1 MIKPKRK
8 WNTTAGSWLIS
19 LLVLMVG
26 LEFQW
31 NDTAMAREASLTS
44 VRATQGASSGEIL
57 GQEMLAEELF
67 GDIDLPV
74 SKPTRD
80 FVDQLYRRHRSELTR
95 LIQDN
100 PQLVWDA
107 LDIVLDALPA
117 LRAVPKNEGQL
128 YLDRNIYARASDLV
142 DRCEG
147 LSTPELARDLKK
159 LRLLVEMKI
168 KSADSERVRI
178 DLRE

>member
-1 MIKPKRK
+1 MKPKRK
-8 WNTTAGSWLIS
+8 WNKKAGSWLIL
-19 LLVLMVG
+19 LLVTMIALSMPWG
-26 LEFQW
+26 SA
-31 NDTAMAREASLTS
+31 AMARETSRTS
-44 VRATQGASSGEIL
+44 VRAAQGASSGEIP
-57 GQEMLAEELF
+57 GQEMLAEELL
-67 GDIDLPV
+67 GDIDIPV

-80 FVDQLYRRHRSELTR
+80 FVDQLYRRHRSEFTR

-117 LRAVPKNEGQL
+117 LRAVPQNGGQL
-128 YLDRNIYARASDLV
+128 YLDRNIYTRASDLV

-159 LRLLVEMKI
+159 LKLLVEMKI
-168 KSADSERVRI
+168 KSADSDRVRI
-178 DLRE
+178 DLQE

>member
-1 MIKPKRK
+1 MKPKRK
-8 WNTTAGSWLIS
+8 RNTTAVTWLIS
-19 LLVLMVG
+19 LLVLMIG

-31 NDTAMAREASLTS
+31 DGTAMARESSRTS
-44 VRATQGASSGEIL
+44 VRSAQGTSSGQIH
-57 GQEMLAEELF
+57 GQEMLAEELL
-67 GDIDLPV
+67 GDIDIPV

-80 FVDQLYRRHRSELTR
+80 FVDQLYHRHRSEFTR

-107 LDIVLDALPA
+107 LDIVVDALPA
-117 LRAVPKNEGQL
+117 LRAIPQNGGQL
-128 YLDRNIYARASDLV
+128 YLDRSVYARASDLV

-159 LRLLVEMKI
+159 LRLLVEMKT

-178 DLRE
+178 DLNE

>member
-1 MIKPKRK
+1 
-8 WNTTAGSWLIS
+8 
-19 LLVLMVG
+19 
-26 LEFQW
+26 
-31 NDTAMAREASLTS
+31 MAREAL
-44 VRATQGASSGEIL
+44 RASTPSAQGASSGEIT
-57 GQEMLAEELF
+57 GQEMLVEELL
-67 GDIDLPV
+67 GDIDIPV

-80 FVDQLYRRHRSELTR
+80 FVDQLYHRHRSEFTR
-95 LIQDN
+95 LIQNN

-117 LRAVPKNEGQL
+117 LRAMPQNGGQL

-178 DLRE
+178 DLNE